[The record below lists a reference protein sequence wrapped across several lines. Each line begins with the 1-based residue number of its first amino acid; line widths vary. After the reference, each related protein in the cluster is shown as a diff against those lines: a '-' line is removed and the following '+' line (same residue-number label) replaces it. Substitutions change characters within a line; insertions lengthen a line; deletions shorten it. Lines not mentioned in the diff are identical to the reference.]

1 MGTTSSSE
9 VRTTPTTT
17 TTHSQDRVN
26 VTSSAQ
32 HQPRMSYLPPSR
44 PPDVSPH
51 TFDDDSWIL
60 SSEEPPSEVVFDHK
74 TKLQPS
80 SPPLQLSPQSASA
93 DSARTSP
100 TTVTAQSQHKAS
112 VEITSSTDHP
122 TRTSYLPPS
131 RPLDVM
137 PQQEL
142 MPSSKEVPS
151 EACAVETNL
160 QSSSQPLQPT
170 PQGTD
175 VDGTGVLGKSAGPLV
190 QRKVLESESI
200 SAQSDEEVHEDGDRS
215 NQEHF
220 VSSPSRIQA
229 QPDCPICLYVL
240 QEPHVVTCCGQSFC
254 RVCIERV
261 KTKKLSCPMCQQL
274 EFTHIPNRGLQRTLE
289 DTEVCCPHKE
299 AGCQWVGKMG
309 SLRQHL
315 NESGELI
322 PDACRFAPRECSQC
336 HKQIQRQMFE
346 SHQRESCI
354 KRPFECEYCGEY
366 KSAYEDV
373 VNKHWPVCKCYPVPC
388 PNGCGVSPERRH
400 LESHV
405 DEDCP
410 LTTVS
415 CEFYHA
421 GCDVELLRED
431 MPAHM
436 NENCVKHMSLL
447 AGMTQRQQEC
457 VTELTNKLEQGQK
470 MLDDIRSENEKLKS
484 ELQRTTQES
493 ETLRAEK
500 AEVTE
505 KQKAARPHQDIADL
519 REEIFTTLKKEKQ
532 NLEQK
537 REEKVAMLEAGAEQ
551 LRQQISA
558 LKVAS
563 KHSTVDI
570 LRRESVLKEETEKMK
585 QVVKELRLEAASKRQ
600 AEHKTDELR
609 QVKEELREMKQ
620 KFDELKKKEKEAGI
634 LRYEVSQIKQKQEE
648 SMIERETLR
657 QESDGI
663 KKETMELAQH
673 NKTRISHIEMKQEQ
687 NKFSIELTM
696 PNFNKHKKA
705 NARWSS
711 HPFYTNPHRYKLCLD
726 VYANGFGDCKG
737 THVSVYARL
746 LPGEFDDHLEWP
758 FQGDIVVQLLNQLDE
773 DKHPH
778 ETAISFSSENGDEI
792 LSTVAS
798 RVTTAEQSR
807 SGWGYDDFISQD
819 ALGYSQAEVCQYLRD
834 DCLTFRVMRARPLDL
849 IQEITTLK
857 ENVEQL
863 QREKRLACELQPYSS
878 LLVDYVDSKGKTISW
893 QDIGIMIDVSPGSTS
908 EDNPVVRVQAQCF
921 LPGPGLSVIL
931 PENVQLASPVYR
943 ISATPHFSKKVELSI
958 AHFATLDSKDEMTF
972 LHSSDRSPPY
982 HFQPVP
988 GGTFIQ
994 HGTCGSLWL
1003 SKFCKITTG
1012 RRKRSASE
1020 RGEGTPKSAKRRE
1033 GICVSF
1039 AICFLDLAHCIVTTG
1054 TTCPMLKHTPFLK

>member
-1 MGTTSSSE
+1 
-9 VRTTPTTT
+9 
-17 TTHSQDRVN
+17 
-26 VTSSAQ
+26 
-32 HQPRMSYLPPSR
+32 MSYPPPSR
-44 PPDVSPH
+44 PADVSPH
-51 TFDDDSWIL
+51 KFDDDGWIP
-60 SSEEPPSEVVFDHK
+60 SSEELPSEVVFDHK

-80 SPPLQLSPQSASA
+80 SPPLQLSPQRASA

-100 TTVTAQSQHKAS
+100 TTVTAQSQDKAS
-112 VEITSSTDHP
+112 VEIASSTDHT
-122 TRTSYLPPS
+122 TRTSYLP
-131 RPLDVM
+131 PLDVM

-151 EACAVETNL
+151 EACAVKTNL

-200 SAQSDEEVHEDGDRS
+200 SAHVTQSDEEVHEDGDRS

-220 VSSPSRIQA
+220 VSSPSRIQG
-229 QPDCPICLYVL
+229 QPDCPICLYIL

-254 RVCIERV
+254 RVCIEYI

-289 DTEVCCPHKE
+289 DLQTKVCCPHE
-299 AGCQWVGKMG
+299 GAGCQWVGKMG

-315 NESGELI
+315 NESGKFI
-322 PDACRFAPRECSQC
+322 PDACMFAPIECSQC

-346 SHQRESCI
+346 SHQRESCTQ
-354 KRPFECEYCGEY
+354 RPFECEYCGEY

-421 GCDVELLRED
+421 GCDVELLRKD
-431 MPAHM
+431 KPAHM
-436 NENCVKHMSLL
+436 NENCIKHMSLL
-447 AGMTQRQQEC
+447 AGMTQRQQKC
-457 VTELTNKLEQGQK
+457 VTELTNKLEQGQN
-470 MLDDIRSENEKLKS
+470 MLDDIRSENEELKS
-484 ELQRTTQES
+484 ELQRTKQES
-493 ETLRAEK
+493 ETLRAER

-505 KQKAARPHQDIADL
+505 EQKAARSHQEIADL
-519 REEIFTTLKKEKQ
+519 REEIFTTLKREKQ

-537 REEKVAMLEAGAEQ
+537 REEKVAMLEEGTEQ
-551 LRQQISA
+551 LRQEISA

-563 KHSTVDI
+563 
-570 LRRESVLKEETEKMK
+570 
-585 QVVKELRLEAASKRQ
+585 
-600 AEHKTDELR
+600 
-609 QVKEELREMKQ
+609 
-620 KFDELKKKEKEAGI
+620 
-634 LRYEVSQIKQKQEE
+634 KQKQEE
-648 SMIERETLR
+648 SMIEREMLR

-663 KKETMELAQH
+663 KKEIMELAQH
-673 NKTRISHIEMKQEQ
+673 SKTRISHIETKQEQ

-696 PNFNKHKKA
+696 PNFSKHKKA
-705 NARWSS
+705 NDRWSS
-711 HPFYTNPHRYKLCLD
+711 HPFCTNPHRYKLCLD

-746 LPGEFDDHLEWP
+746 VQGEFDDHLEWP

-778 ETAISFSSENGDEI
+778 EAAISFSSESGDEI

-798 RVTTAEQSR
+798 RVTAAEQSE

-849 IQEITTLK
+849 MQEIATLK

-863 QREKRLACELQPYSS
+863 QREKQLACELQPYSS
-878 LLVDYVDSKGKTISW
+878 LLVDYVDSKGKSISW
-893 QDIGIMIDVSPGSTS
+893 QDIGIMIDVPPDATP

-921 LPGPGLSVIL
+921 FPGPDSSIVL
-931 PENVQLASPVYR
+931 PENMQLASPIYR
-943 ISATPHFSKKVELSI
+943 ISATPQFSKKVELSI
-958 AHFATLDSKDEMTF
+958 AHFATLDSKDDMTF

-982 HFQPVP
+982 HFQLVP
-988 GGTFIQ
+988 GGTFIP
-994 HGTCGSLWL
+994 HGTCGTLLL
-1003 SKFCKITTG
+1003 SKFCKYATG
-1012 RRKRSASE
+1012 RRKRTASE
-1020 RGEGTPKSAKRRE
+1020 RGEGTPNSAKRHE
-1033 GICVSF
+1033 GICMSF
-1039 AICFLDLAHCIVTTG
+1039 TCVQVQLCLFVDLAHCIVTTG
-1054 TTCPMLKHTPFLK
+1054 TTCPMLKQPLFEVIYNFVHTESSCKYAAFFNSPLEESQQHHWYAVFSVSLYHPAFIKVSELKEHIQQCCETKILTDKFFISEF

>member
-17 TTHSQDRVN
+17 TTRSQDRVN
-26 VTSSAQ
+26 VTSSTQ

-51 TFDDDSWIL
+51 KFDDDAWIP
-60 SSEEPPSEVVFDHK
+60 SSEELPSEVVHK

-80 SPPLQLSPQSASA
+80 SPQLQLSPQSAST
-93 DSARTSP
+93 DSARTIP
-100 TTVTAQSQHKAS
+100 ATVTTQFQHKTS
-112 VEITSSTDHP
+112 IEVTSSTDHP
-122 TRTSYLPPS
+122 THTTYLPPS
-131 RPLDVM
+131 RPLDIM

-142 MPSSKEVPS
+142 VPSSKEVPS

-175 VDGTGVLGKSAGPLV
+175 VDGTGVPGKSAGPLV

-200 SAQSDEEVHEDGDRS
+200 SVQSDDEVHEDGDRS
-215 NQEHF
+215 NQEL
-220 VSSPSRIQA
+220 SSPSRIQA
-229 QPDCPICLYVL
+229 QPDCPICLYIL
-240 QEPHVVTCCGQSFC
+240 REPHIVTCCGQSFC
-254 RVCIERV
+254 RVCIENV
-261 KTKKLSCPMCQQL
+261 KKAKTSCPMCQQL

-289 DTEVCCPHKE
+289 DTKVCCPHKE
-299 AGCQWVGKMG
+299 AGCRWVGKMG

-315 NESGELI
+315 NESGKLT
-322 PDACRFAPRECSQC
+322 PDTCRFAPKECSQC

-346 SHQRESCI
+346 SHQRESCTQ
-354 KRPFECEYCGEY
+354 RPFKCEYCGEY

-373 VNKHWPVCKCYPVPC
+373 VNNHWPVCKCYPVPC
-388 PNGCGVSPERRH
+388 PNECGVSPERRH
-400 LESHV
+400 LESHI

-410 LTTVS
+410 LTVVS

-421 GCDVELLRED
+421 GCDVELLRRD
-431 MPAHM
+431 VRAHM

-447 AGMTQRQQEC
+447 AGMTQRQEKY

-470 MLDDIRSENEKLKS
+470 MLDDIRSENEELKS
-484 ELQRTTQES
+484 ELKRTKQES
-493 ETLRAEK
+493 ETLRAER

-505 KQKAARPHQDIADL
+505 EQKAHQEIADL
-519 REEIFTTLKKEKQ
+519 QEEIFTTLKREKQ

-537 REEKVAMLEAGAEQ
+537 REEKVAMLEAGTEQ
-551 LRQQISA
+551 LRQEISA

-563 KHSTVDI
+563 KHNTADI
-570 LRRESVLKEETEKMK
+570 LRRESVSKEEIEKMK

-600 AEHKTDELR
+600 AEQKIDELR
-609 QVKEELREMKQ
+609 QVKEELGEMKQ
-620 KFDELKKKEKEAGI
+620 KVDELKKKEKEAGI
-634 LRYEVSQIKQKQEE
+634 LRYEVSQIKQEQEE
-648 SMIERETLR
+648 SRIEREMLR

-663 KKETMELAQH
+663 KKEIMELAQH
-673 NKTRISHIEMKQEQ
+673 SKTRISHIEMKQEH

-696 PNFNKHKKA
+696 PNFSKHKKA
-705 NARWSS
+705 NTRWSS

-746 LPGEFDDHLEWP
+746 VQGEFDDHLEWP

-778 ETAISFSSENGDEI
+778 EAAISFSSEIGDEI
-792 LSTVAS
+792 PSTVAS
-798 RVTTAEQSR
+798 RVTSAEQSE

-878 LLVDYVDSKGKTISW
+878 LLVDYVDSKGKSISW
-893 QDIGIMIDVSPGSTS
+893 QDIGIMIDVPSDATPEG
-908 EDNPVVRVQAQCF
+908 NPIVRVQAQCF
-921 LPGPGLSVIL
+921 LPGPDLSVVL

-943 ISATPHFSKKVELSI
+943 ISATSKFSKKVELSI
-958 AHFATLDSKDEMTF
+958 AHFATLESKDDMTF

-988 GGTFIQ
+988 GGTFIP

-1003 SKFCKITTG
+1003 SKFSKYATG
-1012 RRKRSASE
+1012 RRKRTASE
-1020 RGEGTPKSAKRRE
+1020 RGEGTPNSATGRRKRTASE
-1033 GICVSF
+1033 
-1039 AICFLDLAHCIVTTG
+1039 
-1054 TTCPMLKHTPFLK
+1054 